1 MVYIKTSSSNEVNM
15 NYGYAALL
23 VFGAIVITA
32 YICLVNKIC
41 KEDLESKYT
50 NSRDNVNVR

>member
-1 MVYIKTSSSNEVNM
+1 M

-23 VFGAIVITA
+23 IFGAIVITT
-32 YICLVNKIC
+32 YICFVNKIC

-50 NSRDNVNVR
+50 NSRGNLNVR

>member
-1 MVYIKTSSSNEVNM
+1 MRLNM
-15 NYGYAALL
+15 NYAYAALL
-23 VFGAIVITA
+23 IFGAIVITA